1 MKICVKCNLEKP
13 LDGFGKNKPT
23 KFNQGVKGYC
33 KKCEQLQVEKS
44 QKKIKDNDPTKYRRK
59 QNLTI
64 ERNSKLN
71 IRNLAFV
78 FRYLKIFGKCVDCGT
93 TDIRVL
99 EFDHVRGTKVEGV
112 MRLASQLASIFKIKE
127 EIRKCEIRCCNCHR
141 IKTQIQLGWRNKWKS
156 DWL

>member
-1 MKICVKCNLEKP
+1 MKKCVKCNIEKSLEE
-13 LDGFGKNKPT
+13 FGKKKLT

-33 KKCEQLQVEKS
+33 RKCEQIQVEKS
-44 QKKIKDNDPTKYRRK
+44 QKKIKDNDPIKYRK
-59 QNLTI
+59 NQNLTI

-78 FRYLKIFGKCVDCGT
+78 FRYLKIFGKCIDCGIN
-93 TDIRVL
+93 DIRVL
-99 EFDHVRGTKVEGV
+99 EFDHVQGIKVEGV
-112 MRLASQLASIFKIKE
+112 MRLASQLSSISRIKE